1 MLSCAAGTTAHPAA
15 ASIQTRG
22 SSRNHGQTNPRQ
34 QPPRAAPPDH
44 AIHSSREAFRT
55 GLGRPALRRS
65 GRPRPTTLTPEEEA
79 RAAEL
84 EAQIVSEERQAE
96 QAQRQAR
103 DRQQRAVDRD
113 PVVRSA
119 VPLSVRE
126 AEEYAYV
133 ARDVRRIATIAGGLF
148 AIMIGLWIAL
158 QVSGVGAI
166 WRNAST
172 RSFLPTEP
180 ATTPSRVARSLPGA

>member
-1 MLSCAAGTTAHPAA
+1 MAKR
-15 ASIQTRG
+15 TRG
-22 SSRNHGQTNPRQ
+22 SSRPGQRRPLQRST
-34 QPPRAAPPDH
+34 
-44 AIHSSREAFRT
+44 
-55 GLGRPALRRS
+55 RPAKPS
-65 GRPRPTTLTPEEEA
+65 EPAPVVPKPTTLTPEEEA

-96 QAQRQAR
+96 QAQRRAR
-103 DRQQRAVDRD
+103 DRQQRAVDHD
-113 PVVRSA
+113 PVVRST

-133 ARDVRRIATIAGGLF
+133 ARDVRRIATIATGLF

-166 WRNAST
+166 
-172 RSFLPTEP
+172 
-180 ATTPSRVARSLPGA
+180 

>member
-1 MLSCAAGTTAHPAA
+1 MAKR
-15 ASIQTRG
+15 TRG
-22 SSRNHGQTNPRQ
+22 SSRPGQRRPIQRST
-34 QPPRAAPPDH
+34 
-44 AIHSSREAFRT
+44 
-55 GLGRPALRRS
+55 RPAKPS
-65 GRPRPTTLTPEEEA
+65 EPAPVAPKPTTLTPEEEA

-96 QAQRQAR
+96 QAQRRAR
-103 DRQQRAVDRD
+103 DRQQRAVDHD
-113 PVVRSA
+113 PVVRSTST

-133 ARDVRRIATIAGGLF
+133 ARDVRRIATIAAGLF

-166 WRNAST
+166 
-172 RSFLPTEP
+172 
-180 ATTPSRVARSLPGA
+180 

>member
-1 MLSCAAGTTAHPAA
+1 MAKR
-15 ASIQTRG
+15 TRG
-22 SSRNHGQTNPRQ
+22 SSRPGQRRPLQRST
-34 QPPRAAPPDH
+34 
-44 AIHSSREAFRT
+44 
-55 GLGRPALRRS
+55 RPAKPS
-65 GRPRPTTLTPEEEA
+65 EPAPVAPEPTTLTPEEEA

-96 QAQRQAR
+96 QAQRRAR

-133 ARDVRRIATIAGGLF
+133 ARDVRELAPIAAGLF
-148 AIMIGLWIAL
+148 AIMIGLSDRAPVIGGRRDL
-158 QVSGVGAI
+158 
-166 WRNAST
+166 T
-172 RSFLPTEP
+172 
-180 ATTPSRVARSLPGA
+180 

>member
-1 MLSCAAGTTAHPAA
+1 MAKR
-15 ASIQTRG
+15 TRG
-22 SSRNHGQTNPRQ
+22 SSRPGQRRPVARST
-34 QPPRAAPPDH
+34 
-44 AIHSSREAFRT
+44 
-55 GLGRPALRRS
+55 RPAKPSEPTPVAPIAPRS
-65 GRPRPTTLTPEEEA
+65 TTLTPEEEA

-103 DRQQRAVDRD
+103 DRQQRAVVRD
-113 PVVRSA
+113 PVARNA

-133 ARDVRRIATIAGGLF
+133 ARDVRRIATIAAGLF
-148 AIMIGLWIAL
+148 AIMIGLWVAL

-166 WRNAST
+166 
-172 RSFLPTEP
+172 
-180 ATTPSRVARSLPGA
+180 

>member
-44 AIHSSREAFRT
+44 AIHSAREAFRT
-55 GLGRPALRRS
+55 GLGRPGAPVAPVA
-65 GRPRPTTLTPEEEA
+65 PRPTTLTPEEEA

-113 PVVRSA
+113 PVARNA

-166 WRNAST
+166 
-172 RSFLPTEP
+172 
-180 ATTPSRVARSLPGA
+180 

>member
-1 MLSCAAGTTAHPAA
+1 MLSCAAGATAHPAA
-15 ASIQTRG
+15 AFIQR
-22 SSRNHGQTNPRQ
+22 SRVLAKPWPNEPAAA
-34 QPPRAAPPDH
+34 AAPGS
-44 AIHSSREAFRT
+44 AARSSDP
-55 GLGRPALRRS
+55 PAPAKPS
-65 GRPRPTTLTPEEEA
+65 EPAPVAPRPTTLTPEEEA

-96 QAQRQAR
+96 QAQRRAR
-103 DRQQRAVDRD
+103 DRQQRAADRD
-113 PVVRSA
+113 PVVRST

-133 ARDVRRIATIAGGLF
+133 ARDVRRIATIAAGLF

-166 WRNAST
+166 
-172 RSFLPTEP
+172 
-180 ATTPSRVARSLPGA
+180 

>member
-1 MLSCAAGTTAHPAA
+1 MAKR
-15 ASIQTRG
+15 TRG
-22 SSRNHGQTNPRQ
+22 SSRPGQRRPLQRS
-34 QPPRAAPPDH
+34 A
-44 AIHSSREAFRT
+44 
-55 GLGRPALRRS
+55 RPAKPAEPVPVA
-65 GRPRPTTLTPEEEA
+65 PRPTTLTPEEEA

-84 EAQIVSEERQAE
+84 EAQIVTEEREAE
-96 QAQRQAR
+96 QAQRRAR

-113 PVVRSA
+113 PVVRSS

-133 ARDVRRIATIAGGLF
+133 ARDVRRIATIAAGLF

-166 WRNAST
+166 
-172 RSFLPTEP
+172 
-180 ATTPSRVARSLPGA
+180 

>member
-1 MLSCAAGTTAHPAA
+1 MAKR
-15 ASIQTRG
+15 TRG
-22 SSRNHGQTNPRQ
+22 SSRPGQRRPIQRST
-34 QPPRAAPPDH
+34 
-44 AIHSSREAFRT
+44 
-55 GLGRPALRRS
+55 RPAKPS
-65 GRPRPTTLTPEEEA
+65 EPAPVAPKPTTLTPEEEA

-96 QAQRQAR
+96 QAQRRAR
-103 DRQQRAVDRD
+103 DRQQRAVDHD
-113 PVVRSA
+113 PVARST

-133 ARDVRRIATIAGGLF
+133 ARDVRRIATIAAGLF

-166 WRNAST
+166 
-172 RSFLPTEP
+172 
-180 ATTPSRVARSLPGA
+180 

>member
-1 MLSCAAGTTAHPAA
+1 MAKR
-15 ASIQTRG
+15 TRG
-22 SSRNHGQTNPRQ
+22 SSRPGQRRPLQRST
-34 QPPRAAPPDH
+34 
-44 AIHSSREAFRT
+44 
-55 GLGRPALRRS
+55 RPAKPS
-65 GRPRPTTLTPEEEA
+65 EPAPVAPKPTTLTPEEEA

-96 QAQRQAR
+96 QAQRRAR
-103 DRQQRAVDRD
+103 DRQQRAVDHD
-113 PVVRSA
+113 PVARST

-133 ARDVRRIATIAGGLF
+133 ARDVRRIATIAAGLF

-166 WRNAST
+166 
-172 RSFLPTEP
+172 
-180 ATTPSRVARSLPGA
+180 

>member
-1 MLSCAAGTTAHPAA
+1 MAKR
-15 ASIQTRG
+15 TRG
-22 SSRNHGQTNPRQ
+22 SSRPGQRRPIQRSTRIAKPSEPAPVAPR
-34 QPPRAAPPDH
+34 
-44 AIHSSREAFRT
+44 S
-55 GLGRPALRRS
+55 
-65 GRPRPTTLTPEEEA
+65 TTLTPQEEA

-96 QAQRQAR
+96 QAQRRAR
-103 DRQQRAVDRD
+103 DRQQRAAGD
-113 PVVRSA
+113 PVVRST

-133 ARDVRRIATIAGGLF
+133 ARDVRRIATIAAGLF

-166 WRNAST
+166 
-172 RSFLPTEP
+172 
-180 ATTPSRVARSLPGA
+180 

>member
-1 MLSCAAGTTAHPAA
+1 MAKR
-15 ASIQTRG
+15 TRG
-22 SSRNHGQTNPRQ
+22 SSRPGQRRPITR
-34 QPPRAAPPDH
+34 
-44 AIHSSREAFRT
+44 ST
-55 GLGRPALRRS
+55 RPAKPS
-65 GRPRPTTLTPEEEA
+65 EPTSVAPVAPVAPRPTTLTPEEEA

-103 DRQQRAVDRD
+103 DRQQRAADRD
-113 PVVRSA
+113 PVARNA

-166 WRNAST
+166 
-172 RSFLPTEP
+172 
-180 ATTPSRVARSLPGA
+180 